1 MKIQSHTRHRTELL
15 LMTFCGLIAAGNSA
29 FAQTWT
35 QTSAPTNYWTSVASS
50 ADGTKLVA
58 AAKNDGIWV
67 STNSGDTWI
76 QTSAPNY
83 QDGYSIASS
92 FDGTKLVAGAHAG
105 GIYIS
110 TNSGQTWVSNN
121 LPNQD
126 WYSVA
131 SSADGSKLAAL
142 IANGVVFTSTDSGN
156 TWVSSTNMPLLRSV
170 ASSAD
175 GTKLV
180 AAGLEIYISTNSG
193 SSWTQTNSL
202 SGGISVASSANGTC
216 LVAAAGQWIFISTNS
231 GMTWM
236 QTSAPETNWNAVASS
251 ADGSRLVAVAGGSK
265 NPEIPVL
272 NGPIYTSTNS
282 GMTWVSNSV
291 PVQYWTSVASSADGC
306 KLVAVNAGMWNIAGG
321 AIWISQTTPVP
332 AVNITT
338 TNSNLM
344 LSWII
349 PSTNFVLQ
357 QNLDLTTTNWET
369 LTDTPALNLT
379 NLQNEVMLSPSNSS
393 GFYRLAT
400 P

>member
-1 MKIQSHTRHRTELL
+1 MDFYLHQFRHDLD
-15 LMTFCGLIAAGNSA
+15 
-29 FAQTWT
+29 
-35 QTSAPTNYWTSVASS
+35 
-50 ADGTKLVA
+50 ADQR
-58 AAKNDGIWV
+58 
-67 STNSGDTWI
+67 SGD
-76 QTSAPNY
+76 Q
-83 QDGYSIASS
+83 
-92 FDGTKLVAGAHAG
+92 
-105 GIYIS
+105 
-110 TNSGQTWVSNN
+110 
-121 LPNQD
+121 
-126 WYSVA
+126 
-131 SSADGSKLAAL
+131 
-142 IANGVVFTSTDSGN
+142 
-156 TWVSSTNMPLLRSV
+156 
-170 ASSAD
+170 
-175 GTKLV
+175 
-180 AAGLEIYISTNSG
+180 LECRGFFSRWFEI
-193 SSWTQTNSL
+193 
-202 SGGISVASSANGTC
+202 
-216 LVAAAGQWIFISTNS
+216 
-231 GMTWM
+231 
-236 QTSAPETNWNAVASS
+236 
-251 ADGSRLVAVAGGSK
+251 GSRGGGSK

-379 NLQNEVMLSPSNSS
+379 NLQNEAMLSPSNSS